1 MFLSKYM
8 TITIVILQTPK
19 ALGLS
24 FYDVDNSDN
33 RLQIETPKA
42 LGLSYYDID
51 NSDNR

>member
-8 TITIVILQTPK
+8 TIAIVILQTPK
-19 ALGLS
+19 SLGLS

-33 RLQIETPKA
+33 RVQAPKA
-42 LGLSYYDID
+42 LGLSYYDVD

>member
-1 MFLSKYM
+1 M
-8 TITIVILQTPK
+8 TIAIVIFQTQK

-33 RLQIETPKA
+33 QLQIETPKA

>member
-8 TITIVILQTPK
+8 TIAIVILQTPK

-33 RLQIETPKA
+33 RVQAPKA
-42 LGLSYYDID
+42 LGLSYYDVD